1 MESHLLS
8 EISVSCARLVTPSAA
23 GHACDPVKGASP
35 RYSSK
40 ESKSGSHPKQ
50 RHPLPN
56 QSPSQSLAE
65 APAISLAAAAVSQ
78 PAVTVS
84 RTGLDPGLYINREL
98 SWLEFNQRVLDEAAD
113 GSLPVL
119 ERLRFLGIVSSNL
132 DEFFMVRVAGLKVQ
146 IEEGVTTTPAD
157 GMLPCQQLAAVSARV
172 HRMVADQ
179 YRLWREEIRPGLER
193 EHGIRILRPTELSA
207 EQAAEARR
215 HFREKVFPLL
225 TPLAHDRS
233 HPFPQLRNKSI
244 SLAVQLPRPGARRRR
259 RPGGT
264 MAVVGVPTAA
274 VQRLVPVGG
283 GRAFI
288 LVEDLIGEHVS
299 ELFFSG
305 TKLRTAAFRVTRNWD
320 LDVDPE
326 EGDDLLALVSEGVR
340 RRDLGAAVRLEFA
353 SDAAGEITAPLAS
366 QHGLE
371 DADVYDVD
379 GPLQLQDLAVLGD
392 LARIDR
398 REARPVAVPPPLLE
412 GDCSVIEAV
421 GKGDILLHH
430 PYDSFDPVV
439 RFIEEAADDPDVKA
453 IKQVLYRTGKNSPFV
468 KALLRAA
475 EKRKEVAVFLE
486 IRARLDEENNI
497 GPIEEL
503 KRAGAMVVYGYD
515 ACKTHCKLSL
525 VVRSERGVPRR
536 YVHVGTGNYNPQTA
550 RIYTDVSL
558 LTARRDIA
566 EEAEA
571 VFHMLTGN
579 TTHELAAQGIVPQWP
594 WKRLAVAPHG
604 LKERIIGFVDEE
616 AAEAQAGR
624 PARILAKMNS
634 LVDRE
639 VIAALYRA
647 SQAGVKVDLLV
658 RGICC
663 LRPGVTGISE
673 RIQVR
678 QVVDRYLEHSRIF
691 IFGEGKRAHFH
702 VSSADWMPRNFH
714 SRVEVMAPIDDPE
727 LRQRLLQIVE
737 AGLGDTAKGSLLRP
751 DGRYERLRPEP
762 GTPSLRSQDAL
773 ERVPRPAQAQAELR
787 PLAADG

>member
-1 MESHLLS
+1 MS
-8 EISVSCARLVTPSAA
+8 IPI
-23 GHACDPVKGASP
+23 
-35 RYSSK
+35 
-40 ESKSGSHPKQ
+40 
-50 RHPLPN
+50 
-56 QSPSQSLAE
+56 QSPSLAE
-65 APAISLAAAAVSQ
+65 ASTSAPAAATA
-78 PAVTVS
+78 AGTLS
-84 RTGLDPGLYINREL
+84 RTGLDPRLFLNREL

-113 GSLPVL
+113 AALPVA
-119 ERLRFLGIVSSNL
+119 ERLKFLGIVSSNL

-146 IEEGVTTTPAD
+146 IGDGVTTTAAD
-157 GMLPCQQLAAVSARV
+157 GMLPAEQLAAVSSRV
-172 HRMVADQ
+172 HRMVSDQ
-179 YRLWREEIRPGLER
+179 YRLWRDEIRPALER
-193 EHGIRILRPTELSA
+193 EHGIRILKPAELAA

-215 HFREKVFPLL
+215 QFREKVFPLL
-225 TPLAHDRS
+225 TPLANDRS

-244 SLAVQLPRPGARRRR
+244 SLAVQLPRPGSKRRR

-264 MAVVGVPTAA
+264 MAVVGVPTSA

-283 GRAFI
+283 GRAFV
-288 LVEDLIGEHVS
+288 LVEDLVGEHVS

-320 LDVDPE
+320 LEVDLE

-353 SDAAGEITAPLAS
+353 SDAPGEITEPLAR

-371 DADVYDVD
+371 DPDVYAVD
-379 GPLQLQDLAVLGD
+379 GPLQLQDLAA
-392 LARIDR
+392 LADVARADR
-398 REARPVAVPPPLLE
+398 REGRAVTAVSRLQDGE
-412 GDCSVIEAV
+412 SVLEAV

-430 PYDSFDPVV
+430 PYDAFDPVV
-439 RFIEEAADDPDVKA
+439 RFIEEAADDPEVKA

-468 KALLRAA
+468 GALLRAA

-525 VVRSERGVPRR
+525 VVRCENGLPRR

-550 RIYTDVSL
+550 RLYTDVSL
-558 LTARRDIA
+558 LTARQDIA

-579 TTHELAAQGIVPQWP
+579 TTNELAAQGVVPQWP

-604 LKERIIGFVDEE
+604 LKERILRHIEDEE
-616 AAEAQAGR
+616 AEASAGR

-663 LRPGVTGISE
+663 LRPGVPGVSDNI
-673 RIQVR
+673 RVH

-691 IFGEGKRAHFH
+691 IFGEGKRARYFI
-702 VSSADWMPRNFH
+702 SSADWMPRNFH
-714 SRVEVMAPIDDPE
+714 SRVEVMAPIDDPV
-727 LRQRLLQIVE
+727 LRLRLLQLVE
-737 AGLGDTAKGSLLRP
+737 AGLDDTAKGSVLRP
-751 DGRYERLRPEP
+751 DGRYERRRPEAGAP
-762 GTPSLRSQDAL
+762 AQRSQDAL
-773 ERVPRPAQAQAELR
+773 ERAARGDASSAPELR
-787 PLAADG
+787 PMVAGAPAT

>member
-1 MESHLLS
+1 
-8 EISVSCARLVTPSAA
+8 
-23 GHACDPVKGASP
+23 
-35 RYSSK
+35 
-40 ESKSGSHPKQ
+40 
-50 RHPLPN
+50 LPT
-56 QSPSQSLAE
+56 QSPTQSLDQSLLEGPAIGL
-65 APAISLAAAAVSQ
+65 APAKASEAAAPVAR
-78 PAVTVS
+78 A
-84 RTGLDPGLYINREL
+84 GLDPGLYINREL

-113 GSLPVL
+113 GSLSVL
-119 ERLRFLGIVSSNL
+119 ERLKFLGIVSSNL

-157 GMLPCQQLAAVSARV
+157 GMLPAEQLAAVSARV

-193 EHGIRILRPTELSA
+193 EHGIRILRATELSG

-215 HFREKVFPLL
+215 HFREKVYPLL

-283 GRAFI
+283 GPAFI
-288 LVEDLIGEHVS
+288 LVEDLVGEHVS
-299 ELFFSG
+299 ELFFSS

-353 SDAAGEITAPLAS
+353 SDSPSEITAPLAS

-371 DADVYDVD
+371 EADVYDVD
-379 GPLQLQDLAVLGD
+379 GPLQLQDLAALGD
-392 LARIDR
+392 LTRADH
-398 REARPVAVPPPLLE
+398 REARSAVVVPPLLE
-412 GDCSVIEAV
+412 GESVIEAV

-468 KALLRAA
+468 NALLRAA

-525 VVRSERGVPRR
+525 VVRSEGGVPRR

-558 LTARRDIA
+558 LTARQDIA

-579 TTHELAAQGIVPQWP
+579 TTNELAAQGIVPQWP

-604 LKERIIGFVDEE
+604 LKDRIIKFVDEE
-616 AAEAQAGR
+616 AAEALASR

-639 VIAALYRA
+639 VITALYRA
-647 SQAGVKVDLLV
+647 SQAGAKVDLLV

-663 LRPGVTGISE
+663 LRPGVPGISE
-673 RIQVR
+673 RIRVH

-702 VSSADWMPRNFH
+702 VSSADWMPRNFL

-737 AGLGDTAKGSLLRP
+737 AGFDDTAKGSVLRA
-751 DGRYERLRPEP
+751 DGKYERLRPEP
-762 GTPSLRSQDAL
+762 GAPTLRSQDAL
-773 ERVPRPAQAQAELR
+773 ERARRPAQPEGQAGLR
-787 PLAADG
+787 PLA